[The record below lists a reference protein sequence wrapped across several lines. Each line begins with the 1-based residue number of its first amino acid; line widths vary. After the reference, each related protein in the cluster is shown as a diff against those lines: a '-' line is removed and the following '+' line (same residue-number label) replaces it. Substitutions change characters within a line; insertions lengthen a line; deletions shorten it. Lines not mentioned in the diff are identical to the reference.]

1 MTKKESIGII
11 TIFAVF
17 MTVVL
22 SILVIRMDNKLSAT
36 RILDMI
42 KYDDVPN
49 EYTIEVTN
57 WEKSY
62 AYAGTEHFTL
72 YETLSRNKEHSKYI
86 VVMSADSSD
95 TKSAFVVDNI
105 NNIDDTSKRVTRD
118 STFSPIVRK

>member
-17 MTVVL
+17 MAVVL

-36 RILDMI
+36 RILDML
-42 KYDDVPN
+42 KYDDVSN
-49 EYTIEVTN
+49 EYTIEVKN

-86 VVMSADSSD
+86 VVMSDDSHD
-95 TKSAFVVDNI
+95 TKSAFVVSNI
-105 NNIDDTSKRVTRD
+105 DNIDDTSKRLTHD
-118 STFSPIVRK
+118 STFSTIVRK